1 ALPKFWLIED
11 LWEFLHSLGM
21 SSGVVDLFT
30 FIAAAGVLVLLVW
43 FLDMVIIR
51 LSLLAIKRFSA
62 KSKTTIDDTLV
73 ATKFFSRLFQL
84 VPLIAVQLLAP
95 VIFAGFHQGMILF
108 VQLVTQ
114 SIIVVVSLLVVYS
127 LLDTA
132 LIFYSARPA
141 AGRISIKGYLQVAK
155 IVLGFIA
162 GILVIAVLT
171 QKDVSNLFVGLGA
184 TAALFSLVFK
194 DTILGFVASI
204 QLSAQDMVRPGDWIE
219 MPSKNADGT
228 VLDINVNSVKVQNWD
243 NTITMIPIYSMVSE
257 SFTNWRGM
265 EQSSGRRFVRHLAV
279 DIASI
284 TLANEELLKRLRQ
297 SPITAPYFEQTLS
310 LAQQSSPAETL
321 SNLALWRAHLELFLK
336 RNANINQQMSIF
348 VRYRPDISDKGLG
361 VEIYAFSSEKNS
373 ELYDVVHRSVVE
385 YVVTSSPLFNIAL
398 FQSPSGENFRRKN

>member
-1 ALPKFWLIED
+1 
-11 LWEFLHSLGM
+11 
-21 SSGVVDLFT
+21 
-30 FIAAAGVLVLLVW
+30 
-43 FLDMVIIR
+43 
-51 LSLLAIKRFSA
+51 
-62 KSKTTIDDTLV
+62 
-73 ATKFFSRLFQL
+73 
-84 VPLIAVQLLAP
+84 
-95 VIFAGFHQGMILF
+95 
-108 VQLVTQ
+108 
-114 SIIVVVSLLVVYS
+114 
-127 LLDTA
+127 
-132 LIFYSARPA
+132 
-141 AGRISIKGYLQVAK
+141 
-155 IVLGFIA
+155 
-162 GILVIAVLT
+162 
-171 QKDVSNLFVGLGA
+171 
-184 TAALFSLVFK
+184 LVFK

-385 YVVTSSPLFNIAL
+385 YVVTSSPLFNIVL